1 MLKRPCNTGTKS
13 VTKDIIITTI
23 IKPITLDFAKM
34 TNVIATSLESEIIPT
49 EVPLYYCSCETMNI
63 MRLLDKYHLTLK
75 ASEHYVTKDWW
86 WQEPQYFDD
95 LTNEA
100 TLYYCITPHS
110 PRHDIKFLWRTKKY
124 LILFMV
130 ADNKVIKHL
139 DFMVNE
145 YSYNTDNVFLDI
157 ETTGLSPLWDDIVSI
172 GLYQASTGRTYTK
185 LLPLEKQDDISP
197 DITAING
204 LTKTQLEDAT
214 PLDTSRHRL
223 FN

>member
-1 MLKRPCNTGTKS
+1 MICKQWYNSLGQETTPNLFLLENYDIISIEKEKRVLLLKRPCNTGTKS
-13 VTKDIIITTI
+13 VTKDIIMTTI

-100 TLYYCITPHS
+100 TLYYCIT
-110 PRHDIKFLWRTKKY
+110 
-124 LILFMV
+124 LIALGM
-130 ADNKVIKHL
+130 
-139 DFMVNE
+139 
-145 YSYNTDNVFLDI
+145 T
-157 ETTGLSPLWDDIVSI
+157 LSFYGVQKNI
-172 GLYQASTGRTYTK
+172 
-185 LLPLEKQDDISP
+185 
-197 DITAING
+197 
-204 LTKTQLEDAT
+204 
-214 PLDTSRHRL
+214 
-223 FN
+223 